1 MAFLSRL
8 VAVTVFLQRKDET
21 GMGVQLAGK
30 MFAVV
35 HELTASLPI
44 PCLRNRDPW
53 KMLLLVSMG

>member
-1 MAFLSRL
+1 M
-8 VAVTVFLQRKDET
+8 FLQKKDEK

>member
-8 VAVTVFLQRKDET
+8 VAVTVFLQKKDEK

-35 HELTASLPI
+35 HELTASPPI